1 MYKYTLFSSGSYEF
15 SLPMPKFLSMNLS
28 VAGLGDAVAPMP
40 GVIEKVGNQ
49 GGICYLKQNISCLQ
63 LFFSFNPAVLKILE
77 NKLIHSTYK
86 QLWLRPKHLR
96 NQYLKMNN
104 RIKLYKDLN
113 LK

>member
-1 MYKYTLFSSGSYEF
+1 
-15 SLPMPKFLSMNLS
+15 MNLS

-77 NKLIHSTYK
+77 NKLIHSTYMN
-86 QLWLRPKHLR
+86 QLCLRPKYLG
-96 NQYLKMNN
+96 NPYLKMNN
-104 RIKLYKDLN
+104 SIKLYKDLN